1 MNNTFKGINMKTKEQ
16 KELLAKCRHNA
27 EIPLTVA
34 AVILTIL
41 SIVLVILLF
50 RASGNN
56 QWASDFLMNNLE
68 YEEAEVKFALK
79 CGRYILI
86 VIVIA
91 LLLKLF
97 WELFKNAGIAM
108 VQDIPIEESYSP
120 EAFKEYKEW
129 CRKLGITKVPKVS
142 LATDKENLES
152 TGIAI
157 RSNRYLRMY
166 LDMVEA
172 AACTGDD
179 NLIRFEVLH
188 DLADIAFNHYH
199 YAVIIMTIV
208 ARWLPIV
215 RNIYSRVMCYSS
227 DRLTAEI
234 MGKDE
239 CITVLLENYLQSAY
253 EPEKR
258 EEYMNRLDRKLTPI
272 EKLSEVFDN
281 LSTGTPSYLYRIRAL
296 ADDSNPGRII

>member
-1 MNNTFKGINMKTKEQ
+1 MKTKEQ
-16 KELLAKCRHNA
+16 KELLAKCRHKA
-27 EIPLTVA
+27 EIPVTVA
-34 AVILTIL
+34 AVILTML
-41 SIVLVILLF
+41 FTGFVIFLF
-50 RASGNN
+50 RSSGNN

-68 YEEAEVKFALK
+68 YEEAEVKFALE

-86 VIVIA
+86 VIVIV

-108 VQDIPIEESYSP
+108 VHDVPVEESYSP
-120 EAFKEYKEW
+120 EVFREYKE
-129 CRKLGITKVPKVS
+129 CCGKLGITKVPKLL

-152 TGIAI
+152 TGITI

-166 LDMVEA
+166 LGVVEA
-172 AACTGDD
+172 AACTEDD

-188 DLADIAFNHYH
+188 DLADIAYNHYH
-199 YAVIIMTIV
+199 YAVLIVTIA

-215 RNIYSRVMCYSS
+215 KNIYSRVMCYSS

-253 EPEKR
+253 EPDKR

-281 LSTGTPSYLYRIRAL
+281 LSTDTPSYLYRIRAL
-296 ADDSNPGRII
+296 ADDSNSGRII

>member
-16 KELLAKCRHNA
+16 KELLAKCRHKA

-157 RSNRYLRMY
+157 RSNLYIRIC
-166 LDMVEA
+166 LDKMEEA
-172 AACTGDD
+172 EDAEDY
-179 NLIRFEVLH
+179 NILRFEILH
-188 DLADIAFNHYH
+188 DLAGIAYNHYN
-199 YAVIIMTIV
+199 YAVFILTLA
-208 ARWLPIV
+208 ARCLPIV
-215 RNIYSRVMCYSS
+215 KNIYSRAMCYSS
-227 DRLTAEI
+227 DRLTAEL

-239 CITVLLENYLQSAY
+239 CITVLLENYLQLAY
-253 EPEKR
+253 EPDMR

-281 LSTGTPSYLYRIRAL
+281 LSTDTPSYLYRIRAL
-296 ADDSNPGRII
+296 ADDSNSGRII

>member
-41 SIVLVILLF
+41 CIVLVILLF

-86 VIVIA
+86 VIVIV
-91 LLLKLF
+91 LFLKLL

-108 VQDIPIEESYSP
+108 VHDVPVEESYSP
-120 EAFKEYKEW
+120 KVYREYKE
-129 CRKLGITKVPKVS
+129 CCKKLGITKEPKLL

-152 TGIAI
+152 TGITI
-157 RSNRYLRMY
+157 RSNQYLRIY

-172 AACTGDD
+172 AACAEDD
-179 NLIRFEVLH
+179 NIVRFEVLH
-188 DLADIAFNHYH
+188 ELADIAYNHYH
-199 YAVIIMTIV
+199 YAVLIATIA
-208 ARWLPIV
+208 ARWIPIV

-227 DRLTAEI
+227 DRLVAEFI
-234 MGKDE
+234 GKEE

-253 EPEKR
+253 EPDKR
-258 EEYMNRLDRKLTPI
+258 EEYINRLDRKLTTI
-272 EKLSEVFDN
+272 EKISEVFDN
-281 LSTGTPSYLYRIRAL
+281 LSTSTPSYLYRIRAL
-296 ADDSNPGRII
+296 ADDNNNGRII